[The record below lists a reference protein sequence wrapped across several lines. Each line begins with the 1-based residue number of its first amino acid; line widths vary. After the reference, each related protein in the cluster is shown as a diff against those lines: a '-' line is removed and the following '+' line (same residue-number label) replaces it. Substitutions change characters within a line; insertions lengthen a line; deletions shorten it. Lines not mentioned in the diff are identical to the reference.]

1 MGSIWVWWVEHG
13 RIGSDH
19 QDAVKTMGRGPSKK
33 TKNNGIKSKIYD
45 IYLWSDNNYM
55 RAGEQVEN

>member
-1 MGSIWVWWVEHG
+1 MGVLGQIIKMLLKRWVLAPLG
-13 RIGSDH
+13 
-19 QDAVKTMGRGPSKK
+19 K

-55 RAGEQVEN
+55 RAGERVEN